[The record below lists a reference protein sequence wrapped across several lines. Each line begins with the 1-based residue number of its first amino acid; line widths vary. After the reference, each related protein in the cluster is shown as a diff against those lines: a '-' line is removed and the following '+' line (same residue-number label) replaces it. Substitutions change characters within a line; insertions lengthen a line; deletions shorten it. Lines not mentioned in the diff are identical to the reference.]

1 MKKLNDSKSNICEEK
16 QRFYL
21 QEIKKD
27 KRYLRRC
34 VANIRT
40 SLSAPAPILGKRGS
54 LLPLVGGS
62 IWLLVGG
69 GIWLRIGGCIR
80 LFKGLDIWLLVGGG
94 IRLFKGLDIW
104 PSVEGNSNWLM
115 KDGRDQLLGFLEGCI

>member
-40 SLSAPAPILGKRGS
+40 SLSTPTPILGKGGS

-62 IWLLVGG
+62 IWLLIGADIWLFVGGDAWFLMGG
-69 GIWLRIGGCIR
+69 GIWLLVG
-80 LFKGLDIWLLVGGG
+80 KGIWLSVGGG
-94 IRLFKGLDIW
+94 I
-104 PSVEGNSNWLM
+104 
-115 KDGRDQLLGFLEGCI
+115 